1 VGVKF
6 FLFLPKSKHA
16 ETGRERKGTLSE
28 VLVLEKQR
36 RKLFTLFHS
45 KKIMSSFKLFFFVG
59 NSLSC

>member
-36 RKLFTLFHS
+36 RKLFTLFH
-45 KKIMSSFKLFFFVG
+45 
-59 NSLSC
+59 